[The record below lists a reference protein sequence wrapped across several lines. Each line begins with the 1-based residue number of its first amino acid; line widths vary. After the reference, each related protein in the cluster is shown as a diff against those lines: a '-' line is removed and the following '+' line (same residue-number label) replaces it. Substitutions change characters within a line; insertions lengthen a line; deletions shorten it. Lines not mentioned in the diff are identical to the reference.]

1 MGIIS
6 KNKEFE
12 NCIKNLCIYCM
23 RPKEYLHYSQIY
35 PKLHDDIYNS
45 PNKIIDFI
53 TKYSSND
60 VRPYPLTKLLTIRDY
75 EDKYK
80 DRHIKI
86 SQFYGD
92 LTPESY
98 QQYLNNMKDLIKNEV
113 ESNELHGNKLVV
125 LKGFLSFD
133 IKKDIDALDKLII
146 QEYTKNTFYGDL
158 NKWLMNSKMNSY
170 EPVAYFTARLMFS
183 LNSYANKYQMFCK
196 ENEKNIYRGIKIP
209 YTCLLPYERAKGKI
223 ILLSAFTST
232 SENHN
237 KAKGFA
243 ARKNSIKLYQN
254 SLQFSV
260 VFYIKNMHKNG
271 WISNGINIQDV
282 AQYKN
287 EKEYLYQPFSFYFV
301 RDTQIDIKNYTA
313 DIYLETIGKKEILEE
328 QIKLGKKIEFNKK
341 EKIIQIKQ

>member
-1 MGIIS
+1 
-6 KNKEFE
+6 
-12 NCIKNLCIYCM
+12 
-23 RPKEYLHYSQIY
+23 
-35 PKLHDDIYNS
+35 
-45 PNKIIDFI
+45 
-53 TKYSSND
+53 
-60 VRPYPLTKLLTIRDY
+60 
-75 EDKYK
+75 
-80 DRHIKI
+80 
-86 SQFYGD
+86 
-92 LTPESY
+92 
-98 QQYLNNMKDLIKNEV
+98 
-113 ESNELHGNKLVV
+113 
-125 LKGFLSFD
+125 
-133 IKKDIDALDKLII
+133 
-146 QEYTKNTFYGDL
+146 
-158 NKWLMNSKMNSY
+158 
-170 EPVAYFTARLMFS
+170 MFS